1 MRFGQFS
8 FRIASESK
16 AGVFSAG
23 ISQLGS
29 RLRNAMAKKPANLIY
44 GVDDKPPLTT
54 LLLLGLQHAS
64 VMSVGWIFV
73 VVIVSG
79 MGGTSQQAESV
90 IQISMIV
97 SGIATI
103 LQARTRGPVGS
114 GYLCPSSCGPAYIAA
129 SISAG
134 KLGGLPLVFG
144 SLIAAGLFEALLS
157 RVMQRLRVLFPP
169 EVTGLVVS
177 MVGIELIALAA
188 PRFLGFSGPGS
199 SRNLLAIAVSLL
211 TLAGMVGP
219 TLCSEGILRLYPVLL
234 GLVVGY
240 LSAYAVGLLTWP
252 QLDAVFAAPLL
263 NLPTRAQ
270 PGWSFSFALLP
281 AFLIASLASTLKAVG
296 DLSLC
301 QKINDAEWKRTDMKS
316 VSGGVLAGS
325 IGSITAGLLGGAG
338 QSTFSSNV
346 GLAIATKATSRHVAL
361 PCGIVLICLAF
372 CPKLSA
378 VFAVMPQPVVGA
390 ILVYVA
396 CFMIVAGV
404 QVMTSRMLDARKT
417 FVIGIAFIFGLSVRL
432 VPGLYADVPEALS
445 SLFSS
450 SLSLTTVL
458 VVVLNILLRIGI
470 RTRVTLELD
479 PRADSAEKIFAFME
493 LHGGAWGARKEVIDR
508 ATYAMNELM
517 EAAGTLEVTTGKIT
531 AEVSFDEFNLDVDL
545 RYEGVPMEF
554 PRERPTQADLL
565 SDKTGVAKLAG
576 FLIRNYVDRMTS
588 EYVDG
593 RCRIQF
599 HFDH

>member
-1 MRFGQFS
+1 
-8 FRIASESK
+8 
-16 AGVFSAG
+16 
-23 ISQLGS
+23 
-29 RLRNAMAKKPANLIY
+29 MAKKPANLIY
-44 GVDDKPPLTT
+44 SVDEKPPLST
-54 LLLLGLQHAS
+54 LLLLGLQHVS
-64 VMSVGWIFV
+64 VLSVGWIFV
-73 VVIVSG
+73 VVIVTG
-79 MGGTSQQAESV
+79 IGGTSEQAKSV

-103 LQARTRGPVGS
+103 LQARTKGPVGS
-114 GYLCPSSCGPAYIAA
+114 GYLCPMSCGPAYIAA

-134 KLGGLPLVFG
+134 KVGGLPLVFG
-144 SLIAAGLFEALLS
+144 SVIVSGVFEALLS
-157 RVMQRLRVLFPP
+157 RVMQRLRTLFPP

-177 MVGIELIALAA
+177 MVGIELIVLAA
-188 PRFLGFSGPGS
+188 PRFLGFTGPGS
-199 SRNLLAIAVSLL
+199 SRNLLAIAVALL
-211 TLAGMVGP
+211 TLAAMIGP
-219 TLCSEGILRLYPVLL
+219 TVWSEGLLRLYPVLL

-252 QLDAVFAAPLL
+252 QLNVVLAAPLI

-270 PGWSFSFALLP
+270 SGWAFSLAMLP
-281 AFLIASLASTLKAVG
+281 AFLIASLASTLKTVG
-296 DLSLC
+296 DLTLC

-325 IGSITAGLLGGAG
+325 ICTIGAGLLGGAG

-361 PCGIVLICLAF
+361 PCGIILILLAF

-378 VFAVMPQPVVGA
+378 VFTVMPQPVMGA

-396 CFMIVAGV
+396 CFMILAGV

-417 FVIGIAFIFGLSVRL
+417 FVVGIALIFGLSVRM
-432 VPGLYADVPEALS
+432 VPGLYADVPDALS

-458 VVVLNILLRIGI
+458 VVVLNVLLRIGI
-470 RTRVTLELD
+470 RTRVALELN
-479 PRADSAEKIFAFME
+479 PRADSAEKIFTFMQVQ
-493 LHGGAWGARKEVIDR
+493 GGTWGARKEVIDR
-508 ATYAMNELM
+508 ATYAMNEFM
-517 EAAGTLEVTTGKIT
+517 EAAGTLDLARGKIA
-531 AEVSFDEFNLDVDL
+531 AEVSFDEFNLDVNL
-545 RYEGVPMEF
+545 RYDGVLMEF
-554 PRERPTQADLL
+554 PQERPTQVDLL
-565 SDKTGVAKLAG
+565 SDETGVAKLAG
-576 FLIRNYVDRMTS
+576 FLIRNYVDRIKS
-588 EYVDG
+588 ECVDG

>member
-1 MRFGQFS
+1 
-8 FRIASESK
+8 
-16 AGVFSAG
+16 
-23 ISQLGS
+23 
-29 RLRNAMAKKPANLIY
+29 MAKKPADLIY
-44 GVDDKPPLTT
+44 GVDDKPPLSTV
-54 LLLLGLQHAS
+54 LLLGLQHVS
-64 VMSVGWIFV
+64 VMSVGWIIV
-73 VVIVSG
+73 VVIVTG
-79 MGGTSQQAESV
+79 IGGTSGQAESV
-90 IQISMIV
+90 IQMSMIV

-103 LQARTRGPVGS
+103 LQARTKGPIGS
-114 GYLCPSSCGPAYIAA
+114 GYLCPLSCGPAYIAA

-134 KLGGLPLVFG
+134 KAGGLPLVFG
-144 SLIAAGLFEALLS
+144 SLLASGLFEALLS
-157 RVMQRLRVLFPP
+157 RIMQRLRALFPP

-188 PRFLGFSGPGS
+188 PRFLGVTGPGS
-199 SRNLLAIAVSLL
+199 SHNLRAVAVALF
-211 TLAGMVGP
+211 TLAAMIGP
-219 TLCSEGILRLYPVLL
+219 TVWGEGMLRLYPVLS

-240 LSAYAVGLLTWP
+240 LSAYTVGLLTWP
-252 QLDAVFAAPLL
+252 QLSAMLAAPVI
-263 NLPTRAQ
+263 NLPARAQ
-270 PGWSFSFALLP
+270 PGWAFSFAVLP

-325 IGSITAGLLGGAG
+325 IGTIGAGLLGGAG

-361 PCGIVLICLAF
+361 PCGIILILLAF
-372 CPKLSA
+372 CPKLAA
-378 VFAVMPQPVVGA
+378 VFAVMPQPVMGA

-417 FVIGIAFIFGLSVRL
+417 FVVGIALIFGLSVKM

-450 SLSLTTVL
+450 SLSLSTVL
-458 VVVLNILLRIGI
+458 VVVLNLLLRIGI
-470 RTRVTLELD
+470 RTRVALELE
-479 PRADSAEKIFAFME
+479 PRADSAEKIFAFMQVQ
-493 LHGGAWGARKEVIDR
+493 GGAWGARKEVIDR
-508 ATYAMNELM
+508 ATYAMNEFM
-517 EAAGTLEVTTGKIT
+517 EAAGTLDLARSKIG

-545 RYEGVPMEF
+545 RYDGVLMEF
-554 PRERPTQADLL
+554 PQQRPTQADLL
-565 SDKTGVAKLAG
+565 SDETGVAKLAG
-576 FLIRNYVDRMTS
+576 FLIRNYVDRIKS
-588 EYVDG
+588 DWADG
-593 RCRIQF
+593 RCRVQF

>member
-1 MRFGQFS
+1 
-8 FRIASESK
+8 
-16 AGVFSAG
+16 
-23 ISQLGS
+23 
-29 RLRNAMAKKPANLIY
+29 MAKKPAGLIY
-44 GVDDKPPLTT
+44 GIDDKPPLST
-54 LLLLGLQHAS
+54 LLLLGLQHVS
-64 VMSVGWIFV
+64 VLSAGWIFV
-73 VVIVSG
+73 VVIVTG
-79 MGGTSQQAESV
+79 FGGTSQQTEDV
-90 IQISMIV
+90 IQVSMIV

-157 RVMQRLRVLFPP
+157 RVMHRLRVLFPP

-188 PRFLGFSGPGS
+188 PRFLDFTGPGS
-199 SRNLLAIAVSLL
+199 SRNSLAIAVSLL
-211 TLAGMVGP
+211 TLAAMIGP
-219 TLCSEGILRLYPVLL
+219 TLWSEGTLRLYPVLL

-240 LSAYAVGLLTWP
+240 LSAYALGLLTGP
-252 QLDAVFAAPLL
+252 ELDTVSAAPLID
-263 NLPTRAQ
+263 LPARAQ

-281 AFLIASLASTLKAVG
+281 AFFIASLASTLKAVG

-301 QKINDAEWKRTDMKS
+301 QKINDAEWKRTDMNS

-325 IGSITAGLLGGAG
+325 LGTITGGLLGGAG

-361 PCGIVLICLAF
+361 PCGIILICLAF

-378 VFAVMPQPVVGA
+378 VFAVMPQPVMGA

-417 FVIGIAFIFGLSVRL
+417 FVVGIALIFGLSVRM

-450 SLSLTTVL
+450 SLSLATVL
-458 VVVLNILLRIGI
+458 VVALNILLRIGI
-470 RTRVTLELD
+470 RTRVALDLD
-479 PRADSAEKIFAFME
+479 PRADSAEKIFAFMQV
-493 LHGGAWGARKEVIDR
+493 HGGAWGARKEVIDR

-517 EAAGTLEVTTGKIT
+517 EAAGTLDVARGKIA
-531 AEVSFDEFNLDVDL
+531 AEVKFDEFNLDVDF
-545 RYEGVPMEF
+545 RYEGMLIEF
-554 PRERPTQADLL
+554 PQARPTQADLL
-565 SDKTGVAKLAG
+565 SDETGVAKLAG
-576 FLIRNYVDRMTS
+576 FLIRNYVDRIKS
-588 EYVDG
+588 ECVDG

>member
-1 MRFGQFS
+1 
-8 FRIASESK
+8 
-16 AGVFSAG
+16 
-23 ISQLGS
+23 
-29 RLRNAMAKKPANLIY
+29 MAKKPADLIY
-44 GVDDKPPLTT
+44 GVDDKPPLSTV
-54 LLLLGLQHAS
+54 LLLGLQHVS
-64 VMSVGWIFV
+64 VMSVGWIIV
-73 VVIVSG
+73 VVIVTG
-79 MGGTSQQAESV
+79 IGGTSGQAESV
-90 IQISMIV
+90 IQMSMIV

-103 LQARTRGPVGS
+103 LQARTKGPIGS
-114 GYLCPSSCGPAYIAA
+114 GYLCPLSCGPAYIAA

-134 KLGGLPLVFG
+134 KAGGLPLLFG
-144 SLIAAGLFEALLS
+144 SLLASGLFEALLS
-157 RVMQRLRVLFPP
+157 RILQRLRALFPP

-188 PRFLGFSGPGS
+188 PRFLGVTGPGS
-199 SRNLLAIAVSLL
+199 SHNLRAVAVALF
-211 TLAGMVGP
+211 TLAAMIGP
-219 TLCSEGILRLYPVLL
+219 TVWGEGMLRLYPVLS

-240 LSAYAVGLLTWP
+240 LSAYTVGLLTWP
-252 QLDAVFAAPLL
+252 QLSAMLAAPVI
-263 NLPTRAQ
+263 NLPARAQ
-270 PGWSFSFALLP
+270 PGWAFSFAVLP

-325 IGSITAGLLGGAG
+325 IGTIGAGLLGGAG

-361 PCGIVLICLAF
+361 PCGIILILLAF
-372 CPKLSA
+372 CPKLAA
-378 VFAVMPQPVVGA
+378 VFAVMPQPVMGA

-417 FVIGIAFIFGLSVRL
+417 FVVGIALIFGLSVKM

-450 SLSLTTVL
+450 SLSLSTVL
-458 VVVLNILLRIGI
+458 VVVLNLLLRIGI
-470 RTRVTLELD
+470 RTRVALELE
-479 PRADSAEKIFAFME
+479 PRADSAEKIFAFMQVQ
-493 LHGGAWGARKEVIDR
+493 GGAWGARKEVIDR
-508 ATYAMNELM
+508 ATYAMNEFM
-517 EAAGTLEVTTGKIT
+517 EAAGTLDLARSKIG

-545 RYEGVPMEF
+545 RYDGVLMEF
-554 PRERPTQADLL
+554 PQQRPTQADLL
-565 SDKTGVAKLAG
+565 SDETGVAKLAG
-576 FLIRNYVDRMTS
+576 FLIRNYVDRIKS
-588 EYVDG
+588 DWADG
-593 RCRIQF
+593 RCRVQF

>member
-1 MRFGQFS
+1 
-8 FRIASESK
+8 
-16 AGVFSAG
+16 
-23 ISQLGS
+23 
-29 RLRNAMAKKPANLIY
+29 MAKKPAGLIY
-44 GVDDKPPLTT
+44 GIDDKPPLST
-54 LLLLGLQHAS
+54 LLLLGLQHVS
-64 VMSVGWIFV
+64 VLSAGWIFV
-73 VVIVSG
+73 VVIVTG
-79 MGGTSQQAESV
+79 FGGTSQQTEDV
-90 IQISMIV
+90 IQVSMIV

-157 RVMQRLRVLFPP
+157 RVMHRLRVLFPP

-188 PRFLGFSGPGS
+188 PRFLDFTGPGS
-199 SRNLLAIAVSLL
+199 SRNSLAIAVSLL
-211 TLAGMVGP
+211 TLAAMIGP
-219 TLCSEGILRLYPVLL
+219 TLWSEGTLRLYPVLL

-240 LSAYAVGLLTWP
+240 LSAYALGLLTGP
-252 QLDAVFAAPLL
+252 ELDTVSAAPLID
-263 NLPTRAQ
+263 LPARAQ

-281 AFLIASLASTLKAVG
+281 AFFIASLASTLKAVG

-301 QKINDAEWKRTDMKS
+301 QKINDAEWKRTDMNS

-325 IGSITAGLLGGAG
+325 LGTITGGLLGGAG

-361 PCGIVLICLAF
+361 PCGIILICLAF

-378 VFAVMPQPVVGA
+378 VFAVMPQPVMGA
-390 ILVYVA
+390 VLVYVA

-417 FVIGIAFIFGLSVRL
+417 FVVGIALIFGLSVRM

-450 SLSLTTVL
+450 SLSLATVL
-458 VVVLNILLRIGI
+458 VVALNILLRIGI
-470 RTRVTLELD
+470 RTRVALDLD
-479 PRADSAEKIFAFME
+479 PRADSAEKIFAFMQV
-493 LHGGAWGARKEVIDR
+493 HGGAWGARKEVIDR

-517 EAAGTLEVTTGKIT
+517 EAAGTLDVASGKIA
-531 AEVSFDEFNLDVDL
+531 AEVKFDEFNLDVDF
-545 RYEGVPMEF
+545 RYEGMLIEF
-554 PRERPTQADLL
+554 PQARPTQADLL
-565 SDKTGVAKLAG
+565 SDETGVAKLAG
-576 FLIRNYVDRMTS
+576 FLIRNYVDRIKS
-588 EYVDG
+588 ECVDG

>member
-1 MRFGQFS
+1 
-8 FRIASESK
+8 
-16 AGVFSAG
+16 
-23 ISQLGS
+23 
-29 RLRNAMAKKPANLIY
+29 MAKKPAGLIY
-44 GVDDKPPLTT
+44 GIDDKPPFST
-54 LLLLGLQHAS
+54 LLLLGLQHVS
-64 VMSVGWIFV
+64 VLSAGWIFV
-73 VVIVSG
+73 VVIVTG
-79 MGGTSQQAESV
+79 FGGTSQQTEDV
-90 IQISMIV
+90 IQVSMIV

-157 RVMQRLRVLFPP
+157 RVMHRLRVLFPP

-188 PRFLGFSGPGS
+188 PRFLDFTGPGS
-199 SRNLLAIAVSLL
+199 SRNSLAIAVSLL
-211 TLAGMVGP
+211 TLAAMIGP
-219 TLCSEGILRLYPVLL
+219 TLWSEGTLRLYPVLL

-240 LSAYAVGLLTWP
+240 LSAYALGLLTGP
-252 QLDAVFAAPLL
+252 ELDTVSAAPLID
-263 NLPTRAQ
+263 LPARAQ

-281 AFLIASLASTLKAVG
+281 AFFIASLASTLKAVG

-301 QKINDAEWKRTDMKS
+301 QKINDAEWKRTDMNS

-325 IGSITAGLLGGAG
+325 LGTITGGLLGGAG

-361 PCGIVLICLAF
+361 PCGIILICLAF

-378 VFAVMPQPVVGA
+378 VFAVMPQPVMGA
-390 ILVYVA
+390 VLVYVA

-417 FVIGIAFIFGLSVRL
+417 FVVGIALIFGLSVRM

-450 SLSLTTVL
+450 SLSLATVL
-458 VVVLNILLRIGI
+458 VVALNILLRIGI
-470 RTRVTLELD
+470 RTRVALDLD
-479 PRADSAEKIFAFME
+479 PRADSAEKIFAFMQV
-493 LHGGAWGARKEVIDR
+493 HGGAWGARKEVIDR

-517 EAAGTLEVTTGKIT
+517 EAAGTLDVARGKIA
-531 AEVSFDEFNLDVDL
+531 AEVKFDEFNLDVDF
-545 RYEGVPMEF
+545 RYEGMLIEF
-554 PRERPTQADLL
+554 PQARPTQADLL
-565 SDKTGVAKLAG
+565 SDETGVAKLAG
-576 FLIRNYVDRMTS
+576 FLIRNYVDRIKS
-588 EYVDG
+588 ECVDG

>member
-1 MRFGQFS
+1 
-8 FRIASESK
+8 
-16 AGVFSAG
+16 
-23 ISQLGS
+23 
-29 RLRNAMAKKPANLIY
+29 MAKKPANLIY
-44 GVDDKPPLTT
+44 SVDEKPPLST
-54 LLLLGLQHAS
+54 LLLLGLQHVS
-64 VMSVGWIFV
+64 VLSVGWIFV
-73 VVIVSG
+73 VVIVTG
-79 MGGTSQQAESV
+79 IGGTSEQAKSV

-103 LQARTRGPVGS
+103 LQARTKGPVGS
-114 GYLCPSSCGPAYIAA
+114 GYLCPMSCGPAYIAA

-134 KLGGLPLVFG
+134 KVGGLPLVFG
-144 SLIAAGLFEALLS
+144 SVIVSGVFEALLS
-157 RVMQRLRVLFPP
+157 RVMQRLRALFPP

-177 MVGIELIALAA
+177 MVGIELIVLAA
-188 PRFLGFSGPGS
+188 PRFLGFTGAGS
-199 SRNLLAIAVSLL
+199 SRNLLAIAVALL
-211 TLAGMVGP
+211 TLAAMIGP
-219 TLCSEGILRLYPVLL
+219 TVWSEGLLRLYPVLL

-252 QLDAVFAAPLL
+252 QLNVVLAAPLI

-270 PGWSFSFALLP
+270 SGWAFSLAMLP
-281 AFLIASLASTLKAVG
+281 AFLIASLASTLKTVG
-296 DLSLC
+296 DLTLC

-325 IGSITAGLLGGAG
+325 ICTIGAGLLGGAG

-361 PCGIVLICLAF
+361 PCGIILILLAF

-378 VFAVMPQPVVGA
+378 VFTVMPQPVMGA

-396 CFMIVAGV
+396 CFMILAGV

-417 FVIGIAFIFGLSVRL
+417 FVVGIALIFGLSVRM
-432 VPGLYADVPEALS
+432 VPGLYADMPDALS

-458 VVVLNILLRIGI
+458 VVVLNVLLRIGI
-470 RTRVTLELD
+470 RTRVALELN
-479 PRADSAEKIFAFME
+479 PRADSAEKIFTFMQVQGE
-493 LHGGAWGARKEVIDR
+493 TWGARKEVIDR
-508 ATYAMNELM
+508 ATYAMNEFM
-517 EAAGTLEVTTGKIT
+517 EAAGTLDLARGKIA
-531 AEVSFDEFNLDVDL
+531 AEVSFDEFNLDVNL
-545 RYEGVPMEF
+545 RYDGVLMEF
-554 PRERPTQADLL
+554 PQERPTQVDLL
-565 SDKTGVAKLAG
+565 SDETGVAKLAG
-576 FLIRNYVDRMTS
+576 FLIRNYVDRIKS
-588 EYVDG
+588 DCVDG

>member
-1 MRFGQFS
+1 
-8 FRIASESK
+8 
-16 AGVFSAG
+16 
-23 ISQLGS
+23 
-29 RLRNAMAKKPANLIY
+29 
-44 GVDDKPPLTT
+44 
-54 LLLLGLQHAS
+54 
-64 VMSVGWIFV
+64 MSVGWIIV
-73 VVIVSG
+73 VVIVTG
-79 MGGTSQQAESV
+79 IGGTSGQAESV
-90 IQISMIV
+90 IQMSMIV

-103 LQARTRGPVGS
+103 LQARTKGPIGS
-114 GYLCPSSCGPAYIAA
+114 GYLCPLSCGPAYIAA

-134 KLGGLPLVFG
+134 KAGGLPLVFG
-144 SLIAAGLFEALLS
+144 SLLASGLFEALLS
-157 RVMQRLRVLFPP
+157 RIMQRLRALFPP

-188 PRFLGFSGPGS
+188 PRFLGVTGPGS
-199 SRNLLAIAVSLL
+199 SHNLRAVAVALF
-211 TLAGMVGP
+211 TLAAMIGP
-219 TLCSEGILRLYPVLL
+219 TVWGEGMLRLYPVLS

-240 LSAYAVGLLTWP
+240 LSAYTVGLLTWP
-252 QLDAVFAAPLL
+252 QLSAMLAAPVI
-263 NLPTRAQ
+263 NLPARAQ
-270 PGWSFSFALLP
+270 PGWAFSFAVLP

-325 IGSITAGLLGGAG
+325 IGTIGAGLLGGAG

-361 PCGIVLICLAF
+361 PCGIILILLAF
-372 CPKLSA
+372 CPKLAA
-378 VFAVMPQPVVGA
+378 VFAVMPQPVMGA

-417 FVIGIAFIFGLSVRL
+417 FVVGIALIFGLSVKM

-450 SLSLTTVL
+450 SLSLSTVL
-458 VVVLNILLRIGI
+458 VVVLNLLLRIGI
-470 RTRVTLELD
+470 RTRVALELE
-479 PRADSAEKIFAFME
+479 PRADSAEKIFAFMQVQ
-493 LHGGAWGARKEVIDR
+493 GGAWGARKEVIDR
-508 ATYAMNELM
+508 ATYAMNEFM
-517 EAAGTLEVTTGKIT
+517 EAAGTLDLARSKIG

-545 RYEGVPMEF
+545 RYDGVLMEF
-554 PRERPTQADLL
+554 PQQRPTQTDLL
-565 SDKTGVAKLAG
+565 SDETGVAKLAG
-576 FLIRNYVDRMTS
+576 FLIRNYVDRIKS
-588 EYVDG
+588 DWADG
-593 RCRIQF
+593 RCRVQF